1 MKNKYLCILVAI
13 MLYACGASE
22 DVTPSGLEQNMFSSS
37 DFSSPEEMTI
47 RQNFRD
53 ETGIYLIFNDSLCW
67 REVQTPQGIY
77 RRCEMLNLN
86 YELSAMLSDTFRYT
100 LLDDIQVKQRMADFL
115 KDEIL
120 PMLPKVMYPYS
131 FFVVDEFYFSE
142 NRGWAGNLPFVLT
155 AAWACYQA
163 TIVGTNDQFDLS
175 ATERYNYKRQ
185 LMRGI
190 LLRTYDLLDEK
201 VYADFYAFCES
212 MYGEYQSYEEAP
224 MELGF
229 LDAYSMFDWYQ
240 KEEDIKGYIY
250 EIFSMTEEAFKEK
263 YAAWPIVLQ
272 KQEVLVEALEKNG
285 VTVY

>member
-22 DVTPSGLEQNMFSSS
+22 DVTPSGLDQNMFSSS

-67 REVQTPQGIY
+67 REVKTPQGIY

-115 KDEIL
+115 KVEIL

-142 NRGWAGNLPFVLT
+142 NRGWAGNLPLRRHGLVTRRPLWGQTASLT
-155 AAWACYQA
+155 
-163 TIVGTNDQFDLS
+163 
-175 ATERYNYKRQ
+175 
-185 LMRGI
+185 
-190 LLRTYDLLDEK
+190 
-201 VYADFYAFCES
+201 
-212 MYGEYQSYEEAP
+212 
-224 MELGF
+224 
-229 LDAYSMFDWYQ
+229 
-240 KEEDIKGYIY
+240 
-250 EIFSMTEEAFKEK
+250 
-263 YAAWPIVLQ
+263 
-272 KQEVLVEALEKNG
+272 
-285 VTVY
+285 

>member
-100 LLDDIQVKQRMADFL
+100 LLDDIQLKQRMADFL
-115 KDEIL
+115 KVEIL

-142 NRGWAGNLPFVLT
+142 NRGAGNLPFALT
-155 AAWACYQA
+155 AAWACYQT
-163 TIVGTNDQFDLS
+163 TIVGTNGLFDLS